1 MTYTRMAFLISALA
15 TGLVSAAAMAKDT
28 LRCDA
33 SFLTPQ
39 TIPEKP
45 FEYDV
50 LRKGK
55 KIGSH
60 TISFKETDEGLRVRA
75 HTKMKVKL
83 LFVTVYK
90 YEYIGDDFWC
100 DGEIVRV
107 ESKIN
112 DNGEEW
118 SISARLDGD
127 QYVVTSDEGTT
138 VLPAG
143 SVPTNHW
150 NMDVVNTNKLFNTI
164 TGQVDE
170 ITVNQVGRETIPAG
184 GSQKDVVRYKVR
196 GDLNIDTFYDASGNW
211 SGMQFEHKDGSDIQF
226 VCVRCTT

>member
-1 MTYTRMAFLISALA
+1 MANFLKTSVFSSI
-15 TGLVSAAAMAKDT
+15 T
-28 LRCDA
+28 L
-33 SFLTPQ
+33 SFLSLPAVSESYPKCDSSLLTSQ

-45 FEYDV
+45 FEYEV

-90 YEYIGDDFWC
+90 YEYIGDDVWC

-107 ESKIN
+107 ESNIN
-112 DNGEEW
+112 DNGEKW
-118 SISARLDGD
+118 SINATLRDD
-127 QYVVTSDEGTT
+127 QYVVESDEGTS

-150 NMDVVNTNKLFNTI
+150 NMDVVNTDKLFNTI
-164 TGQVDE
+164 TGKVDE
-170 ITVNQVGRETIPAG
+170 ITVNPVGSHTVPSGDSE
-184 GSQKDVVRYKVR
+184 KDVTRYKVR

-211 SGMQFEHKDGSDIQF
+211 SGMQFEHNDGSDIQF
-226 VCVRCTT
+226 VCIRCTT